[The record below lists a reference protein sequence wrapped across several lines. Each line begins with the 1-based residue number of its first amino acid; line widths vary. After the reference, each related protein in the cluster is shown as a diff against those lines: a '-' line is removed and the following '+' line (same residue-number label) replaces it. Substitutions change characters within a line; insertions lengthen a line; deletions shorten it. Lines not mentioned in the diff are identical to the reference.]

1 MAAASSQS
9 ARDRSGSLLG
19 RATCPWRRTRARTR
33 EARFVY
39 QPCVSWLE
47 TRTWY
52 EVVRREREREWS
64 FQAPFSIV
72 GSPKRFFGVQW
83 RNLFFFFFFFWC
95 TWKVIRRR
103 EIEFSFEDFERN
115 WWDLESLVH
124 RFELI
129 WSNSRS
135 PFSTFFRWLIEV

>member
-52 EVVRREREREWS
+52 EVVRREREKEWS

-83 RNLFFFFFFFWC
+83 RNLFFFFFFFLVHVESDS
-95 TWKVIRRR
+95 KK
-103 EIEFSFEDFERN
+103 RN
-115 WWDLESLVH
+115 RIFVRGFWTRLDLESLVH